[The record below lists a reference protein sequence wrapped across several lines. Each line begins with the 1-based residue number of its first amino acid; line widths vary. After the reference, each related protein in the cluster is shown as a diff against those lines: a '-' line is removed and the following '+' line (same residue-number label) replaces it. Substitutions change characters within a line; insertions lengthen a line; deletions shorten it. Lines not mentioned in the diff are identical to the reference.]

1 MKKLS
6 LLVASFLA
14 SVMVLVA
21 VLFSTTAS
29 AQVGMA
35 SWYGPGFHGRL
46 TASGQ
51 RYNQYAP
58 TVAHRKLPF
67 GTKIKVT
74 NLRNGK
80 SVIATVTDR
89 GPYSG
94 GRILDVSKGLAIQ
107 LGMIKSGVAKVQI
120 TVLSTPKT
128 KFKYPLKTKV
138 KSKRKV
144 RRS

>member
-6 LLVASFLA
+6 LAAVGFIASLMFFLG
-14 SVMVLVA
+14 S
-21 VLFSTTAS
+21 LFIAPTAN

-51 RYNQYAP
+51 RYNQHAP

-67 GTKIKVT
+67 GTKIKIT

-80 SVIATVTDR
+80 TAYATVTDR
-89 GPYSG
+89 GPYAG
-94 GRILDVSKGLAIQ
+94 NRILDVSRGIAGQ
-107 LGMIKSGVAKVQI
+107 LGMIKSGVAKVKI
-120 TVLSTPKT
+120 TIIHKPVK
-128 KFKYPLKTKV
+128 KFKYPY
-138 KSKRKV
+138 RG
-144 RRS
+144 RI